1 MEQIATVQTQ
11 APQQQSLRKMLGMG
25 QPAGDAFAMI
35 FQQLMGGE
43 EMEGADAAGRKPPG

>member
-35 FQQLMGGE
+35 FQRSE
-43 EMEGADAAGRKPPG
+43 EHTSELQSH